1 MQIKLHVMSRKNDRI
16 EHLIEIIKNNNVGSQ
31 EELLR
36 MLADRG
42 IFVTQ
47 ATLSRDLK
55 MLKTTKVPL
64 DHGAYAYMLPDAS
77 TARIA
82 SGGRLNADFAR
93 HVGNGFISLEFS
105 GNLGVMLTRNGY
117 ASGIAY
123 DIDMLNAPEI
133 AGTIAGANTVLIVL
147 RDGVTHEKAREVL
160 SLIVPVINY
169 SGKTL

>member
-1 MQIKLHVMSRKNDRI
+1 MSRKNDRI
-16 EHLIEIIKNNNVGSQ
+16 EHLIEIIKNNSVGSQ

-36 MLADRG
+36 MLSARG

-77 TARIA
+77 TVRSNVAA
-82 SGGRLNADFAR
+82 KYTSGFSR
-93 HVGNGFISLEFS
+93 HAGNGFISLEFS
-105 GNLGVMLTRNGY
+105 GNIGIMLTRNGY

-133 AGTIAGANTVLIVL
+133 AGTIAGANTVFIVL
-147 RDGVTHEKAREVL
+147 REGVSHEKASEVL
-160 SLIVPVINY
+160 SMILPVNPG
-169 SGKTL
+169 SL

>member
-1 MQIKLHVMSRKNDRI
+1 MTDYMSRKNDRI
-16 EHLIEIIKNNNVGSQ
+16 ENLIEIIKNNNVGSQ

-36 MLADRG
+36 MLSVRG
-42 IFVTQ
+42 IFITQ

-77 TARIA
+77 VAKISSTSR
-82 SGGRLNADFAR
+82 RTTDFSR
-93 HVGNGFISLEFS
+93 QLGNGFISLEFT
-105 GNLGVMLTRNGY
+105 GNLCVLLTRNGY

-133 AGTIAGANTVLIVL
+133 AGTIAGANTVFIAL
-147 RDGVTHEKAREVL
+147 REGVSHERATEVL
-160 SLIVPVINY
+160 SLILPVKNMQ
-169 SGKTL
+169 

>member
-1 MQIKLHVMSRKNDRI
+1 MSKKNDRI
-16 EHLIEIIKNNNVGSQ
+16 EHLVEIIKNNNVGSQ
-31 EELLR
+31 EELLK

-64 DHGAYAYMLPDAS
+64 DHGSYAYMLPDA
-77 TARIA
+77 TIA
-82 SGGRLNADFAR
+82 NLNAGGRRSVDFSR

-105 GNLGVMLTRNGY
+105 NNIGVMLTRNGY

-133 AGTIAGANTVLIVL
+133 AGTIAGANTVFIVL
-147 RDGVTHEKAREVL
+147 REGVSHDQARQLL
-160 SLIVPVINY
+160 SMIVP
-169 SGKTL
+169 L

>member
-1 MQIKLHVMSRKNDRI
+1 MSRKNDRI

-31 EELLR
+31 EELLK
-36 MLADRG
+36 MLAERG

-64 DHGAYAYMLPDAS
+64 DHGSYAYMLPDA
-77 TARIA
+77 TIA
-82 SGGRLNADFAR
+82 KMKGVSRRAVDVPR
-93 HVGNGFISLEFS
+93 HAGNGFISLEFS
-105 GNLGVMLTRNGY
+105 SNIAIMLTRNGY

-133 AGTIAGANTVLIVL
+133 AGTIAGANTVFVAL
-147 RDGVTHEKAREVL
+147 REGVTHDQAREVL
-160 SLIVPVINY
+160 SLIVP
-169 SGKTL
+169 L

>member
-1 MQIKLHVMSRKNDRI
+1 MPINSSLTMSRKNDRI
-16 EHLIEIIKNNNVGSQ
+16 ENLIEIIKNNNVGSQ

-36 MLADRG
+36 MLEERG

-77 TARIA
+77 TFKLTGA
-82 SGGRLNADFAR
+82 GRRTSEISR
-93 HVGNGFISLEFS
+93 HAVNGFISLEYS
-105 GNLGVMLTRNGY
+105 GNIAVLLTRNGY

-133 AGTIAGANTVLIVL
+133 AGTIAGVNTVFIVL
-147 RDGVTHEKAREVL
+147 REGVSHERATEVL
-160 SLIVPVINY
+160 SLILPVNKI
-169 SGKTL
+169 

>member
-1 MQIKLHVMSRKNDRI
+1 MSRKNDRI

-31 EELLR
+31 EELLK
-36 MLADRG
+36 MLADKG

-64 DHGAYAYMLPDAS
+64 DHGSYAYMLPDALTTKLNS
-77 TARIA
+77 SGRRTAE
-82 SGGRLNADFAR
+82 FTR
-93 HVGNGFISLEFS
+93 HAGNGFISLEFS
-105 GNLGVMLTRNGY
+105 NNIGVMLTRNGY

-133 AGTIAGANTVLIVL
+133 AGTIAGANTVFIVF
-147 RDGVTHEKAREVL
+147 REGVSHEQATEVL
-160 SLIVPVINY
+160 SLILPV
-169 SGKTL
+169 KTKGND

>member
-1 MQIKLHVMSRKNDRI
+1 MSRKNDRI
-16 EHLIEIIKNNNVGSQ
+16 ESLIEIIKNNNVGSQ

-36 MLADRG
+36 MLSEKG

-77 TARIA
+77 TAKITSA
-82 SGGRLNADFAR
+82 SRRSADLS
-93 HVGNGFISLEFS
+93 HHMSNGFISLEFS

-133 AGTIAGANTVLIVL
+133 VGTIAGANTVFIAL
-147 RDGVTHEKAREVL
+147 REGVSHERASEVI
-160 SLIVPVINY
+160 SMIFPVNNR
-169 SGKTL
+169 K

>member
-1 MQIKLHVMSRKNDRI
+1 MSRKNDRI

-31 EELLR
+31 EQLLA
-36 MLADRG
+36 MLAEKG

-64 DHGAYAYMLPDAS
+64 DHGEYAYMLPDAS
-77 TARIA
+77 IARMK
-82 SGGRLNADFAR
+82 SVERRPVDFSR

-105 GNLGVMLTRNGY
+105 GNLGIMLTRNGY

-123 DIDMLNAPEI
+123 DIDMLNSPEI
-133 AGTIAGANTVLIVL
+133 AGTIAGANTVFIVL
-147 RDGVTHEKAREVL
+147 REGVTHERASEVL
-160 SLIVPVINY
+160 SMIIPI
-169 SGKTL
+169 GK

>member
-1 MQIKLHVMSRKNDRI
+1 MSRKNDRI
-16 EHLIEIIKNNNVGSQ
+16 EHLIEIIKNNKVGSQ

-36 MLADRG
+36 MLAEKG

-64 DHGAYAYMLPDAS
+64 DHGSYAYMLPDAS
-77 TARIA
+77 TVKITASARRT
-82 SGGRLNADFAR
+82 SDLSR
-93 HVGNGFISLEFS
+93 HVGSGFISIEFT
-105 GNLGVMLTRNGY
+105 GNIAVMLTRNGY

-133 AGTIAGANTVLIVL
+133 AGTIAGVNTVFVAL
-147 RDGVTHEKAREVL
+147 REGVSHEQATEVL
-160 SLIVPVINY
+160 SMIIPIDKLR
-169 SGKTL
+169 

>member
-1 MQIKLHVMSRKNDRI
+1 MSRKNDRI

-31 EELLR
+31 EELLK
-36 MLADRG
+36 MLADKG

-64 DHGAYAYMLPDAS
+64 DHGSYAYMLPDALTS
-77 TARIA
+77 KLNNSGRRTAEF
-82 SGGRLNADFAR
+82 SR
-93 HVGNGFISLEFS
+93 HAGNGFISLEFS
-105 GNLGVMLTRNGY
+105 SNIGVMLTRNGY

-133 AGTIAGANTVLIVL
+133 AGTIAGANTVFIVL
-147 RDGVTHEKAREVL
+147 REGVSHDKATEVL
-160 SLIVPVINY
+160 SLILPVKSKGND
-169 SGKTL
+169 

>member
-1 MQIKLHVMSRKNDRI
+1 MSRKNDRI

-31 EELLR
+31 EELLK
-36 MLADRG
+36 MLAARG

-64 DHGAYAYMLPDAS
+64 DHGAYAYMLPDA
-77 TARIA
+77 TIA
-82 SGGRLNADFAR
+82 KMNAGGRRGVDFSR
-93 HVGNGFISLEFS
+93 HAGNGFISLEFS
-105 GNLGVMLTRNGY
+105 NNIGVMLTRNGY

-133 AGTIAGANTVLIVL
+133 AGTIAGANTVFIVL
-147 RDGVTHEKAREVL
+147 REGVTHEQATELL
-160 SLIVPVINY
+160 SLILPIKNN
-169 SGKTL
+169 L

>member
-1 MQIKLHVMSRKNDRI
+1 MSRKNDRI

-31 EELLR
+31 EELLK
-36 MLADRG
+36 MLAERG

-64 DHGAYAYMLPDAS
+64 DHGSYAYMLPDA
-77 TARIA
+77 TIA
-82 SGGRLNADFAR
+82 KMKGVSRRAIDVPR
-93 HVGNGFISLEFS
+93 HAGNGFISIEFS
-105 GNLGVMLTRNGY
+105 NNIAVMLTRNGY

-133 AGTIAGANTVLIVL
+133 AGTIAGANTVFVVL
-147 RDGVTHEKAREVL
+147 REGITHDQAREVL
-160 SLIVPVINY
+160 SLIVP
-169 SGKTL
+169 L

>member
-1 MQIKLHVMSRKNDRI
+1 MSRKNDRI
-16 EHLIEIIKNNNVGSQ
+16 ENLIEIIKNNHVGSQ

-36 MLADRG
+36 LLSERG

-77 TARIA
+77 TAKIA
-82 SGGRLNADFAR
+82 SGMRRSVDFS
-93 HVGNGFISLEFS
+93 HHGGNGFISLEFS
-105 GNLGVMLTRNGY
+105 GNIGVMLTRNGY

-123 DIDMLNAPEI
+123 DIDMLNSPEI
-133 AGTIAGANTVLIVL
+133 AGTIAGANTVFIVL
-147 RDGVTHEKAREVL
+147 REGVTHEKATEVL
-160 SLIVPVINY
+160 SMILPVNVL
-169 SGKTL
+169 K

>member
-1 MQIKLHVMSRKNDRI
+1 MSRKNDRI
-16 EHLIEIIKNNNVGSQ
+16 ENLVEIIKNNNVGSQ

-36 MLADRG
+36 KLSERG

-64 DHGAYAYMLPDAS
+64 DHGEYAYMLPDAS
-77 TARIA
+77 TAKIN
-82 SGGRLNADFAR
+82 SGSRRTADFSR
-93 HVGNGFISLEFS
+93 HAGNGFISLEFS
-105 GNLGVMLTRNGY
+105 ANIGVMLTRNGY

-133 AGTIAGANTVLIVL
+133 AGTIAGANTVFIVL
-147 RDGVTHEKAREVL
+147 REGVSHEKAADVL
-160 SLIVPVINY
+160 SMIIPVNNF
-169 SGKTL
+169 K

>member
-1 MQIKLHVMSRKNDRI
+1 MSRKNDRI

-31 EELLR
+31 EELLK
-36 MLADRG
+36 MLAERG
-42 IFVTQ
+42 IYVTQ

-77 TARIA
+77 TAKMTSGRRSVDFSRHA
-82 SGGRLNADFAR
+82 S
-93 HVGNGFISLEFS
+93 NGFISLEFS
-105 GNLGVMLTRNGY
+105 NNIGVMLTRNGY

-133 AGTIAGANTVLIVL
+133 AGTIAGANTVFIVL
-147 RDGVTHEKAREVL
+147 REGVTHEKAKELL
-160 SLIVPVINY
+160 SFLLPMNNF
-169 SGKTL
+169 